1 MSGGA
6 HRAIAPHRA
15 KRPTVA
21 LVTRHW
27 GGGDDEESA
36 ATARLVA
43 GALSRHAEVEV
54 VHLSPTG
61 DHPAGAL
68 ADSVFRVHRIGIK
81 AAMPVRAGIAR
92 AALTRRGAPLG
103 AAASALLDRL
113 GGQAPGVG
121 ERLDA
126 IEARAVV
133 LVGHDQPWDHAGWAA
148 AGHTRCIAIPLLGDS
163 NALALDG
170 FCRLLERCD
179 VVLSAH
185 PGEARAVQA
194 VLGPERA
201 GRVVPLDLAFT
212 INRAAARHRL
222 FGVRWFGRYVVL
234 LRGFP
239 TGAPR
244 LERTITHEMLRAVLG
259 RVSVAE
265 VDVERWRITDGENT
279 LLLPVNPSRVN
290 LWRLMEH
297 AVATIDVRP
306 GGPLGRE
313 AIESMLLGTPVLVP
327 EATAAM
333 EHARAASGGLWFADL
348 RELVAGTKVLLDYP
362 LRNRLAEQGEAY
374 ALAHHGE
381 MAPFVERVNELVLG

>member
-1 MSGGA
+1 MSDA

-27 GGGDDEESA
+27 GGGDEERA

-68 ADSVFRVHRIGIK
+68 ADSVFRVHRLGIK
-81 AAMPVRAGIAR
+81 AARPERAGIAQ
-92 AALTRRGAPLG
+92 AALTRRGTPLG

-113 GGQAPGVG
+113 GGQAPGVA
-121 ERLDA
+121 ELLDA
-126 IEARAVV
+126 IEPRAVV
-133 LVGHDQPWDHAGWAA
+133 LVGHDQPWDHAAWSASGRVRLSAL
-148 AGHTRCIAIPLLGDS
+148 PLLGDS
-163 NALALDG
+163 HGLQLDSV
-170 FCRLLERCD
+170 CRLLERCD
-179 VVLSAH
+179 VVLAAH

-201 GRVVPLDLAFT
+201 GRVRALDLAFT
-212 INRAAARHRL
+212 INRAAVRHRL

-239 TGAPR
+239 AGAPR

-265 VDVERWRITDGENT
+265 VDIERWRITDGENT

-327 EATAAM
+327 DATAAM
-333 EHARAASGGLWFADL
+333 EHARAASGGLWFAEL
-348 RELVAGTKVLLDYP
+348 RELVAATRAMLDYP
-362 LRNRLAEQGEAY
+362 LRNRLAAQGEAY

-381 MAPFVERVNELVLG
+381 MAPFVEHLAGLVLG

>member
-1 MSGGA
+1 MSDA

-27 GGGDDEESA
+27 GGEGEEERA

-54 VHLSPTG
+54 VHLSPSG

-68 ADSVFRVHRIGIK
+68 ADSVFRVHRLRIK
-81 AAMPVRAGIAR
+81 AAQPQRASIAR
-92 AALTRRGAPLG
+92 IALTARGAPLG
-103 AAASALLDRL
+103 AAASALLERL
-113 GGQAPGVG
+113 GGQAPGVA
-121 ERLDA
+121 ERLEA
-126 IEARAVV
+126 INPRAIV
-133 LVGHDQPWDHAGWAA
+133 LVGHEQPWDHAAWSASGRLTAV
-148 AGHTRCIAIPLLGDS
+148 PLLGDS
-163 NALALDG
+163 HALQLDG
-170 FCRLLERCD
+170 FRRLLERCD
-179 VVLSAH
+179 VVLAAH
-185 PGEARAVQA
+185 PGEVRALQG

-201 GRVVPLDLAFT
+201 GHVAPLDLAFT
-212 INRAAARHRL
+212 INRAAVRHRL

-239 TGAPR
+239 AGAPR

-327 EATAAM
+327 DGTAAM
-333 EHARAASGGLWFADL
+333 EHARSASGGLWFADL
-348 RELVAGTKVLLDYP
+348 RELVAATTALLDYP

-374 ALAHHGE
+374 GLAHHGE
-381 MAPFVERVNELVLG
+381 MAPFVERLAGLVLG